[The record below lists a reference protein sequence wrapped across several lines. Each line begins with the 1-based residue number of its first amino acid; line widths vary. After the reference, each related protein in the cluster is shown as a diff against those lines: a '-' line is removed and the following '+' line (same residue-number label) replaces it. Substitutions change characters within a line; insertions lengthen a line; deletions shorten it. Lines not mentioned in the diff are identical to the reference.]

1 MKDRDEKTKREQQI
15 LNQYESV
22 LYDAEL
28 EEEED
33 SFIEN
38 TTPEEIE
45 VSHDRRGISVQWLN
59 DRLSQIKE
67 YIEKVH
73 NKEMLFDSRVMKDV
87 IKSVK
92 DFLEEVDNR
101 VVGEL

>member
-1 MKDRDEKTKREQQI
+1 MISKKVEESKRIMKENNKIRLKEMKYRDEKTKRDQQI

-38 TTPEEIE
+38 TSPEEIT
-45 VSHDRRGISVQWLN
+45 V
-59 DRLSQIKE
+59 
-67 YIEKVH
+67 
-73 NKEMLFDSRVMKDV
+73 FT
-87 IKSVK
+87 
-92 DFLEEVDNR
+92 
-101 VVGEL
+101 

>member
-1 MKDRDEKTKREQQI
+1 MRENNYTRLKEMKYRDEKTKRDQQI

-38 TTPEEIE
+38 TSPEEIT
-45 VSHDRRGISVQWLN
+45 VFNWIMRI
-59 DRLSQIKE
+59 
-67 YIEKVH
+67 
-73 NKEMLFDSRVMKDV
+73 RV
-87 IKSVK
+87 
-92 DFLEEVDNR
+92 
-101 VVGEL
+101 

>member
-1 MKDRDEKTKREQQI
+1 MILKKVEESKRIMKENHKTRLKEMKYRDEKTRRDQQI

-38 TTPEEIE
+38 TSPEEIT
-45 VSHDRRGISVQWLN
+45 VFN
-59 DRLSQIKE
+59 
-67 YIEKVH
+67 
-73 NKEMLFDSRVMKDV
+73 
-87 IKSVK
+87 
-92 DFLEEVDNR
+92 
-101 VVGEL
+101 

>member
-1 MKDRDEKTKREQQI
+1 MILKKVEESIRIMRENNYTRLKEMKYRDEKTKRDQQI

-38 TTPEEIE
+38 TSPEEIT
-45 VSHDRRGISVQWLN
+45 VFN
-59 DRLSQIKE
+59 
-67 YIEKVH
+67 
-73 NKEMLFDSRVMKDV
+73 
-87 IKSVK
+87 
-92 DFLEEVDNR
+92 
-101 VVGEL
+101 

>member
-1 MKDRDEKTKREQQI
+1 MILKKVEESIRIMRENNHTRLKEMKYRDEKTRRDQQI

-38 TTPEEIE
+38 TSPEEIT
-45 VSHDRRGISVQWLN
+45 VFN
-59 DRLSQIKE
+59 
-67 YIEKVH
+67 
-73 NKEMLFDSRVMKDV
+73 
-87 IKSVK
+87 
-92 DFLEEVDNR
+92 
-101 VVGEL
+101 

>member
-1 MKDRDEKTKREQQI
+1 MILKKVEESIRIMRENNYTRLKEMKYRDEKTKRDQQI

-38 TTPEEIE
+38 TSPEEIT
-45 VSHDRRGISVQWLN
+45 V
-59 DRLSQIKE
+59 
-67 YIEKVH
+67 
-73 NKEMLFDSRVMKDV
+73 FD
-87 IKSVK
+87 
-92 DFLEEVDNR
+92 
-101 VVGEL
+101 